1 MFYTYMVKY
10 RSVIKNELWY
20 LQVMGWSWKQPFCM
34 SNPDTERQMLHV
46 LSLIW
51 SLALYFYT
59 CIFKLEY
66 TQKTV
71 RSLIFQ
77 EKENR
82 IQIMWIEGKR
92 VKWNRKWRWRQRDKE
107 GRAEEGA

>member
-1 MFYTYMVKY
+1 MFYIYMVKY
-10 RSVIKNELWY
+10 HSVMRNELWY
-20 LQVMGWSWKQPFCM
+20 LQVMGWSRKQPFCM

-51 SLALYFYT
+51 SLALYFHT

-77 EKENR
+77 EENR

-92 VKWNRKWRWRQRDKE
+92 VKWNRKWRWRLRDKE